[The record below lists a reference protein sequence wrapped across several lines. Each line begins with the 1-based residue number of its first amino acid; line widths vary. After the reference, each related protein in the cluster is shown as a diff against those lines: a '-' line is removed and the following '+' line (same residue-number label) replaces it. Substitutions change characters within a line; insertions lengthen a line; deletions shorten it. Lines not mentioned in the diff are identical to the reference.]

1 VTAEDMEAYKRNRDV
16 FGDPIKGF
24 NKK

>member
-1 VTAEDMEAYKRNRDV
+1 VTAEDMEAYNRSKDV
-16 FGDPIKGF
+16 FGDPMKGF